1 MATVAATIADSGV
14 HHDPYFVQRV
24 TDATGR
30 VIFDEATTNSGTQAI
45 SESAANCEMDVLRGV
60 ITHGTGGN
68 ARLAGGHIAF
78 GKTGTTDAR
87 ANAWFIGGT
96 PHQLVAAVWH
106 GAISGNVPGAGFG
119 GNVAARLWAR
129 FMNSAL
135 AGQPN
140 AEYPPPGPVCDRPGG
155 RIGVDQTGWT
165 RIAPNRPPSLF
176 GPSTPTV
183 VVNPIPT
190 TATTSSGPGNSGHGG
205 GPPGKK

>member
-1 MATVAATIADSGV
+1 PYLTLTLGAIESSPLEMATVAATIADSGV

-129 FMNSAL
+129 FMNS
-135 AGQPN
+135 
-140 AEYPPPGPVCDRPGG
+140 PGG

-165 RIAPNRPPSLF
+165 RIAPDRPPSLF